1 MKKLKFK
8 INKIFNYIFGEKFY
22 KKLDFYWDN
31 LPKRYDLIN
40 RIIEKKKYENYLE
53 IGCDDNH
60 TFDQIKM
67 FQKKC
72 KLDSVCCNGR
82 FLHFLAFCV

>member
-40 RIIEKKKYENYLE
+40 RIIEKKNMK
-53 IGCDDNH
+53 I
-60 TFDQIKM
+60 IWK
-67 FQKKC
+67 
-72 KLDSVCCNGR
+72 
-82 FLHFLAFCV
+82 